1 MNGKQVA
8 LSDFKGKVVYV
19 DVWATW
25 CGPCNAEI
33 PHLIKL
39 EEAYHNNPNIVF
51 MSVSV
56 DKQKD
61 FEKWKK
67 MLTDKGMGGVQ
78 LFAGDRSDEIMKPYK
93 ITGIPRFM
101 LFDKEGRVVD
111 ADAPRPSSG
120 EIKALLDATLKK

>member
-1 MNGKQVA
+1 MA
-8 LSDFKGKVVYV
+8 LSDFRGKVVYV

-61 FEKWKK
+61 FEKWKQ
-67 MLTDKGMGGVQ
+67 MLKDKGMGGVQ
-78 LFAGDRSDEIMKPYK
+78 LFSGDRSDEIMKPYK

-101 LFDKEGRVVD
+101 LFDKDGRVVD